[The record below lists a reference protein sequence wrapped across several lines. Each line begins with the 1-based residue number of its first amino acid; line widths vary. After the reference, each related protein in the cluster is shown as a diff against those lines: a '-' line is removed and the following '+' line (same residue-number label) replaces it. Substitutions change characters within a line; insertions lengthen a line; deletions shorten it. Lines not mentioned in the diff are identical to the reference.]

1 MIPKSLDTKNPV
13 YTKVGKD
20 LLHVEVSEQIIY
32 SFDKETLVAERNS
45 LVKQSEDIK
54 DKIIDIDVLLVKYA
68 EIVKG

>member
-20 LLHVEVSEQIIY
+20 LLHVEVSEQVIY
-32 SFDKETLVAERNS
+32 SFDKETLVTERNA

-54 DKIIDIDVLLVKYA
+54 DKIIDIDELLVKYA

>member
-1 MIPKSLDTKNPV
+1 MIPKKLDTKKPI